1 MLIDFD
7 ESIMIV
13 AFLVWIIVISLLKI
27 KYKKSY
33 TYLMFFTIFFIYLCN
48 VLKYTQFPII
58 LDEEIKKEM
67 GQNVWRDANFIPFNQ
82 SLLAIETSLL
92 NILLT
97 IPFGFGISFITKVNL
112 KRVAI
117 LGLLLGV
124 LLESLQLI
132 VALVVGFTFRYVD
145 INDII
150 FNFTGVLLGYGL
162 FKIFIKLFR
171 WFMHKKKIGFN
182 SFLRFIYD
190 LET

>member
-13 AFLVWIIVISLLKI
+13 AALVWIILISLLKI

-33 TYLMFFTIFFIYLCN
+33 TYLIFFTIFFIYLCN

-58 LDEEIKKEM
+58 LDEEIKREM

-97 IPFGFGISFITKVNL
+97 IPFGFGISFIPKVNF
-112 KRVAI
+112 KKVAI

-145 INDII
+145 ANDYRR
-150 FNFTGVLLGYGL
+150 NH
-162 FKIFIKLFR
+162 R
-171 WFMHKKKIGFN
+171 
-182 SFLRFIYD
+182 
-190 LET
+190 